1 VGGYTG
7 AHVQELGERARAGRR
22 PGGEPRRRLARRSSP
37 LRIGGELAEAQGVR
51 LEPQPWQPAPDVRER
66 VQGPGRHRGRWRQAG
81 QHR

>member
-1 VGGYTG
+1 VGRYTG

-22 PGGEPRRRLARRSSP
+22 PGGEPCRRLARRSSP

-51 LEPQPWQPAPDVRER
+51 VEPQPWQPAPDVGER
-66 VQGPGRHRGRWRQAG
+66 VQGPDRDRRRRSQAG